1 MPFRLLGLVV
11 DPSRAGELCGHTFAH
26 YQAAGAD
33 VTLAC
38 VAAEGVG
45 REAAKGA
52 AERAG
57 IKNLVLL
64 DFTAAE
70 LTETALE
77 PMLTDLIAG
86 VAPHV
91 VVADASD
98 GAVCRAVAAACRR
111 ARAYARGTGA
121 LPAKLYYAS
130 SQSTQPHEITT
141 AVRTASG
148 GPHELFSRVFPSPWV
163 TGVLERDLFAGIA
176 PESGTAL
183 DELLAS

>member
-11 DPSRAGELCGHTFAH
+11 DPSRAGELCGHTFEH
-26 YQAAGAD
+26 YVASGAD

-38 VAAEGVG
+38 VIAGTVS
-45 REAAKGA
+45 REAAKGTA
-52 AERAG
+52 AGAG
-57 IKNLVLL
+57 IRNLVLL

-77 PMLTDLIAG
+77 PMLADLIAG

-98 GAVCRAVAAACRR
+98 SAVCKAVVAACSR
-111 ARAYARGTGA
+111 ARARVSGTSA
-121 LPAKLYYAS
+121 LPVKLYFARS
-130 SQSTQPHEITT
+130 RSTQPHEITT

-148 GPHELFSRVFPSPWV
+148 RQQELFSRVFPSPWV

-176 PESGTAL
+176 PDAGPAL